1 VKVAGRILISLLV
14 LGSGIYLLLGFV
26 LGAPSFWWPIAGL
39 LIVLAGLSGFFSL
52 ASMAGFALPPLIVL
66 TPLVMIL
73 NVWNRESAPL
83 LIALGVAF
91 ISAAFS
97 LILSRKNFW
106 TAGRKYLIASSIVL
120 ALGFGVDRAF
130 TNKVKVH
137 GFEMNWAVGSG
148 DPMGAGPDAKEGQRK
163 VVIYRK
169 DGTTTCY
176 DAIYSNEL
184 ADHLQ
189 HLQKPI
195 VHVEYEVFYDFG
207 KDRAYNV
214 RSIEGLLITR
224 EGHPVLRTADG
235 FGGAIENG
243 TSTGTCIR

>member
-1 VKVAGRILISLLV
+1 MKVAGRILISLLV
-14 LGSGIYLLLGFV
+14 LGSGIYLLLAFV
-26 LGAPSFWWPIAGL
+26 LGAPSFWWFIAGL

-66 TPLVMIL
+66 TPLVMTL

-83 LIALGVAF
+83 LIALGLAF

-97 LILSRKNFW
+97 LILCGKNFW
-106 TAGRKYLIASSIVL
+106 TAGRNYFIASSIIL
-120 ALGFGVDRAF
+120 ALGFGVDRTF

-148 DPMGAGPDAKEGQRK
+148 DPMGTGPDSKEGQKK
-163 VVIYRK
+163 VVIYRN
-169 DGTTTCY
+169 DGTMTCY

-184 ADHLQ
+184 ANHLQ
-189 HLQKPI
+189 RLQKPV

-214 RSIEGLLITR
+214 RSIEGLLITKQS
-224 EGHPVLRTADG
+224 HPVLRTAEG

-243 TSTGTCIR
+243 NPSGACTH

>member
-1 VKVAGRILISLLV
+1 VKIAGRIVISLLI
-14 LGSGIYLLLGFV
+14 LGSGIYLLFAFA
-26 LGAPSFWWPIAGL
+26 LGAPSFWWLIAGL
-39 LIVLAGLSGFFSL
+39 LIVLAGLSGFFSA
-52 ASMAGFALPPLIVL
+52 ASIAGFALPPLIVL
-66 TPLVMIL
+66 LPLVMTL
-73 NVWNRESAPL
+73 HVWNRESAPL

-106 TAGRKYLIASSIVL
+106 MAGGKYLIASSVIL

-137 GFEMNWAVGSG
+137 GFEMNWAVGSE
-148 DPMGAGPDAKEGQRK
+148 DPMGTGPESKEGQKK
-163 VVIYRK
+163 VVIYRQG
-169 DGTTTCY
+169 GTMTCY

-184 ADHLQ
+184 ADYLQ
-189 HLQKPI
+189 RLQKPM

-214 RSIEGLLITR
+214 RSIEGLLITK

-235 FGGAIENG
+235 FGGGIGNG
-243 TSTGTCIR
+243 PTTEACIR

>member
-1 VKVAGRILISLLV
+1 VISLLI
-14 LGSGIYLLLGFV
+14 LGSGIYLLFAFV
-26 LGAPSFWWPIAGL
+26 LGGPSFWWFIAGL
-39 LIVLAGLSGFFSL
+39 LIVLAGLSGFFSA
-52 ASMAGFALPPLIVL
+52 ASIAGFALPPLIVL
-66 TPLVMIL
+66 LPLVMTL
-73 NVWNRESAPL
+73 HVWNRESAPF
-83 LIALGVAF
+83 LIALGVAV

-106 TAGRKYLIASSIVL
+106 TAGRNYLIASSIVL

-148 DPMGAGPDAKEGQRK
+148 DPMGTGPDSKDGQMK
-163 VVIYRK
+163 VVIYRQ
-169 DGTTTCY
+169 DGTMTCY

-189 HLQKPI
+189 RLQKRM

-207 KDRAYNV
+207 EDRAYNV
-214 RSIEGLLITR
+214 RSIEGLLITK
-224 EGHPVLRTADG
+224 EGHPLLRTADG

-243 TSTGTCIR
+243 TSKGKCIR

>member
-1 VKVAGRILISLLV
+1 VKVAGRILISLLI
-14 LGSGIYLLLGFV
+14 LGSGTYLLGSFV
-26 LGAPSFWWPIAGL
+26 LGAPSFWWLIAGL

-52 ASMAGFALPPLIVL
+52 ASTAGFALPALIVL
-66 TPLVMIL
+66 SPLIMTL

-83 LIALGVAF
+83 LIALGLAL
-91 ISAAFS
+91 ISAGFS

-106 TAGRKYLIASSIVL
+106 TAGRKYLIASSALL

-148 DPMGAGPDAKEGQRK
+148 DPMGTGPDSKEGQKK
-163 VVIYRK
+163 VVIYRN
-169 DGTTTCY
+169 DGTMTCY

-189 HLQKPI
+189 LLQKPM

-214 RSIEGLLITR
+214 RSIDGLLITN
-224 EGHPVLRTADG
+224 EGHPVLRTADS

-243 TSTGTCIR
+243 PTTGACIR